1 MDTNILLRSDHST
14 FFTESSVYSFRTMLY
29 IWKLNGRKQSIEVA
43 AELVMIHS
51 YRVGYRTDNESII
64 FFSLFFMLLC
74 CDKICQQIN
83 VMRMTNGMNESTAT
97 NNKIHSSFILVVA
110 TPSEYW
116 TIAKPIQSIWLS
128 LNIYI
133 FIILFANHQQMHP
146 FIEKQTIVIEQWCC
160 SRVDL
165 WNNDVIVGWMRFV
178 LLSSYEL
185 IYDIRIR

>member
-1 MDTNILLRSDHST
+1 MPLPSTNNVARSQWNICDKENGYVEMCRRWSWMRILFDWCDFNLQSFCSSSFKKSTIERFAASILWTPTFCWDQDHST
-14 FFTESSVYSFRTMLY
+14 FSTESSVYSFRTMLY

-97 NNKIHSSFILVVA
+97 SSV
-110 TPSEYW
+110 
-116 TIAKPIQSIWLS
+116 
-128 LNIYI
+128 
-133 FIILFANHQQMHP
+133 
-146 FIEKQTIVIEQWCC
+146 KQ
-160 SRVDL
+160 
-165 WNNDVIVGWMRFV
+165 
-178 LLSSYEL
+178 
-185 IYDIRIR
+185 